1 MSKQQGDTH
10 AYALRELYRQVI
22 AMSKPQGGTHVHCYR
37 VALYDSRQLM
47 VVAAGLPCSTTGK
60 PVYLDATAKLNH
72 NFGATAK
79 LNHNFGAATY
89 EEVEKSLH
97 RYVSSVIASHSM
109 QADSQLVDI
118 LTRCLISLYEQR
130 LKPALWV
137 QVVDSI
143 IVIWCDMQFKDDE
156 DDDKDKIGVANYG
169 WLEIVCYEVVSLVTD
184 SVNPTDTAT
193 VHGLLIVDSDS
204 YYLVCEDDGVPR
216 AVKRVLENDD
226 YDFPAEPTA
235 TLAD

>member
-1 MSKQQGDTH
+1 M
-10 AYALRELYRQVI
+10 
-22 AMSKPQGGTHVHCYR
+22 HCYR

-60 PVYLDATAKLNH
+60 PVYLDATAKLSH
-72 NFGATAK
+72 NFGAV
-79 LNHNFGAATY
+79 TY
-89 EEVEKSLH
+89 EEVEESLH
-97 RYVSSVIASHSM
+97 RYVSSVIASHSK

-143 IVIWCDMQFKDDE
+143 IVIWCDMQFNDDE
-156 DDDKDKIGVANYG
+156 HVDEDEISVANYG
-169 WLEIVCYEVVSLVTD
+169 WLEIVCYEIASIVTD

-193 VHGLLIVDSDS
+193 IHGLLIADTAS
-204 YYLVCEDDGVPR
+204 YYQVYDDEVPR

-226 YDFPAEPTA
+226 YDFPAEP
-235 TLAD
+235 AD

>member
-1 MSKQQGDTH
+1 MSKSQG
-10 AYALRELYRQVI
+10 
-22 AMSKPQGGTHVHCYR
+22 STHVHCYR

-60 PVYLDATAKLNH
+60 PVYLDATAKLSH
-72 NFGATAK
+72 NFGAV
-79 LNHNFGAATY
+79 TY
-89 EEVEKSLH
+89 EEVEESLH
-97 RYVSSVIASHSM
+97 RYVSSVIASHSK
-109 QADSQLVDI
+109 QADGQLVDI

-137 QVVDSI
+137 QVIDSI

-156 DDDKDKIGVANYG
+156 RVDENEISVANYD
-169 WLEIVCYEVVSLVTD
+169 WLEIVCYEIASIITD

-193 VHGLLIVDSDS
+193 IHGLLIADTTSCYQV
-204 YYLVCEDDGVPR
+204 YDDEVPR

-235 TLAD
+235 TPAD

>member
-1 MSKQQGDTH
+1 MSKSQGN
-10 AYALRELYRQVI
+10 
-22 AMSKPQGGTHVHCYR
+22 THVHCYR

-47 VVAAGLPCSTTGK
+47 VVAAGLPCSTIGQS
-60 PVYLDATAKLNH
+60 VYLDATAKLSH
-72 NFGATAK
+72 NFGAV
-79 LNHNFGAATY
+79 TY
-89 EEVEKSLH
+89 EEVEESLH
-97 RYVSSVIASHSM
+97 RYVSSVIASHSK

-137 QVVDSI
+137 QVIDSI

-156 DDDKDKIGVANYG
+156 RVDENEISVANYD
-169 WLEIVCYEVVSLVTD
+169 WLEIVCYEIASIITD

-193 VHGLLIVDSDS
+193 IHGLLIADTTSCYQV
-204 YYLVCEDDGVPR
+204 YDDEVPR

-235 TLAD
+235 TPAD

>member
-1 MSKQQGDTH
+1 
-10 AYALRELYRQVI
+10 
-22 AMSKPQGGTHVHCYR
+22 MSKPQGGTHVHCYR

-72 NFGATAK
+72 NFGAV
-79 LNHNFGAATY
+79 TY
-89 EEVEKSLH
+89 EEVEESLH
-97 RYVSSVIASHSM
+97 RYVSSVIASHSK

-130 LKPALWV
+130 LKPALWI
-137 QVVDSI
+137 QVVNSI
-143 IVIWCDMQFKDDE
+143 IVIWCDMQFK

-169 WLEIVCYEVVSLVTD
+169 WLGIVCYEVVSLVTD

-193 VHGLLIVDSDS
+193 VHGLLIVDPDS

-216 AVKRVLENDD
+216 AVKRVLENDN

>member
-1 MSKQQGDTH
+1 
-10 AYALRELYRQVI
+10 
-22 AMSKPQGGTHVHCYR
+22 MSKPQGGTHVHCYR

-60 PVYLDATAKLNH
+60 PVYLDATAKLSH
-72 NFGATAK
+72 NFGAV
-79 LNHNFGAATY
+79 TY
-89 EEVEKSLH
+89 EEVEESLH
-97 RYVSSVIASHSM
+97 RYVSSVIASHSK

-156 DDDKDKIGVANYG
+156 HVDENEIRVANYD
-169 WLEIVCYEVVSLVTD
+169 WLEIACYEIASIITD

-193 VHGLLIVDSDS
+193 IHGLLIANPAS
-204 YYLVCEDDGVPR
+204 YYQAYDDEVPR
-216 AVKRVLENDD
+216 AVKRVLEDD
-226 YDFPAEPTA
+226 NYDFPAEPTA
-235 TLAD
+235 TPAD

>member
-1 MSKQQGDTH
+1 MSKPQGGTH

-60 PVYLDATAKLNH
+60 PVYLD
-72 NFGATAK
+72 ATAK

>member
-1 MSKQQGDTH
+1 M
-10 AYALRELYRQVI
+10 
-22 AMSKPQGGTHVHCYR
+22 HCYR

-47 VVAAGLPCSTTGK
+47 VVATGLPCSTTGK
-60 PVYLDATAKLNH
+60 PVYLDATAKLSH
-72 NFGATAK
+72 NFGAV
-79 LNHNFGAATY
+79 TY
-89 EEVEKSLH
+89 EEVEESLH
-97 RYVSSVIASHSM
+97 RYVSSVIASHSK

-143 IVIWCDMQFKDDE
+143 IVIWCDMQFNDDE
-156 DDDKDKIGVANYG
+156 HVDEDEISVANYG
-169 WLEIVCYEVVSLVTD
+169 WLEIVCYEIASIVTD

-193 VHGLLIVDSDS
+193 IHGLLIADTAS
-204 YYLVCEDDGVPR
+204 YYQVYDDEVPR

-226 YDFPAEPTA
+226 YDFPAEP
-235 TLAD
+235 AD

>member
-1 MSKQQGDTH
+1 M
-10 AYALRELYRQVI
+10 
-22 AMSKPQGGTHVHCYR
+22 HCYR

-47 VVAAGLPCSTTGK
+47 VVATGLPHSTTGK
-60 PVYLDATAKLNH
+60 PVYLDATAKLSH
-72 NFGATAK
+72 NFGAV
-79 LNHNFGAATY
+79 TY
-89 EEVEKSLH
+89 EEVEESLH
-97 RYVSSVIASHSM
+97 RYVSSVIASHSK

-143 IVIWCDMQFKDDE
+143 IVIWCDMQFNDDE
-156 DDDKDKIGVANYG
+156 HVDEDEISVANYG
-169 WLEIVCYEVVSLVTD
+169 WLEIVCYEIASIVTD

-193 VHGLLIVDSDS
+193 IHGLLIADTAS
-204 YYLVCEDDGVPR
+204 YYQVYDDEVPR

-226 YDFPAEPTA
+226 YDFPAEP
-235 TLAD
+235 AD

>member
-1 MSKQQGDTH
+1 M
-10 AYALRELYRQVI
+10 
-22 AMSKPQGGTHVHCYR
+22 HCYR

-72 NFGATAK
+72 NFGAV
-79 LNHNFGAATY
+79 TY
-89 EEVEKSLH
+89 EEVEESLH
-97 RYVSSVIASHSM
+97 RYVSSVIASHSK

-130 LKPALWV
+130 LKPALW
-137 QVVDSI
+137 I
-143 IVIWCDMQFKDDE
+143 IVIWCDMQFK

-169 WLEIVCYEVVSLVTD
+169 WLGIVCYEVVSLVTD

-193 VHGLLIVDSDS
+193 VHGLLIVDPDS

-216 AVKRVLENDD
+216 AVKRVLENDN

>member
-1 MSKQQGDTH
+1 M
-10 AYALRELYRQVI
+10 
-22 AMSKPQGGTHVHCYR
+22 HCYR

-47 VVAAGLPCSTTGK
+47 VVATGLPHSTTGK
-60 PVYLDATAKLNH
+60 PVYLDATAKLSH
-72 NFGATAK
+72 NFGAV
-79 LNHNFGAATY
+79 TY
-89 EEVEKSLH
+89 EEIEESLH
-97 RYVSSVIASHSM
+97 RYVSSVIASHSK

-143 IVIWCDMQFKDDE
+143 IVIWCDMQFNDDE
-156 DDDKDKIGVANYG
+156 HVDEDEISVANYG
-169 WLEIVCYEVVSLVTD
+169 WLEIVCYEIASIVTD

-193 VHGLLIVDSDS
+193 IHGLLIADTAS
-204 YYLVCEDDGVPR
+204 YYQVYDDEVPR

-226 YDFPAEPTA
+226 YDFPAEP
-235 TLAD
+235 AD